1 MNFRKIYCIAA
12 MALMCCTGSMFTS
25 CDDYLDVDSYFDE
38 IFELDSVFKRKE
50 YLEEYINGAGKLLP
64 NEGDLWTSAWSPY
77 QGASDENF
85 TSWNDSR
92 HKAIQLMVDEVT
104 PQSDFYNNYGTW
116 YKGIR
121 KANLVLERINEC
133 EDITTSDL
141 RDFMGRCY
149 FLRAY
154 FYYKLVEAYGPV
166 PIVPETTYD
175 VDASAESMSLER
187 DTYEN
192 CINYICE
199 NFEKAY
205 EYLPSSR
212 TSTLVNLPLRERHW
226 H

>member
-64 NEGDLWTSAWSPY
+64 NEGDLWTNAWSPY

-104 PQSDFYNNYGTW
+104 PQSDFYNNYGT
-116 YKGIR
+116 
-121 KANLVLERINEC
+121 
-133 EDITTSDL
+133 
-141 RDFMGRCY
+141 
-149 FLRAY
+149 
-154 FYYKLVEAYGPV
+154 
-166 PIVPETTYD
+166 
-175 VDASAESMSLER
+175 
-187 DTYEN
+187 
-192 CINYICE
+192 
-199 NFEKAY
+199 
-205 EYLPSSR
+205 
-212 TSTLVNLPLRERHW
+212 
-226 H
+226 

>member
-1 MNFRKIYCIAA
+1 
-12 MALMCCTGSMFTS
+12 
-25 CDDYLDVDSYFDE
+25 
-38 IFELDSVFKRKE
+38 
-50 YLEEYINGAGKLLP
+50 
-64 NEGDLWTSAWSPY
+64 
-77 QGASDENF
+77 
-85 TSWNDSR
+85 
-92 HKAIQLMVDEVT
+92 MVDEVT

-121 KANLVLERINEC
+121 KANLVLESINEC

-187 DTYEN
+187 DTYEKLHQL
-192 CINYICE
+192 Y
-199 NFEKAY
+199 
-205 EYLPSSR
+205 
-212 TSTLVNLPLRERHW
+212 LREFRESIRISSFQPYVYPSQSAYFGSGIGIDGKSKTDRSKSLVQRK
-226 H
+226 

>member
-64 NEGDLWTSAWSPY
+64 NEGDLWTNAWSPY

-104 PQSDFYNNYGTW
+104 MVL
-116 YKGIR
+116 GI
-121 KANLVLERINEC
+121 KVFVKPTSSWKESMNVRI
-133 EDITTSDL
+133 L
-141 RDFMGRCY
+141 
-149 FLRAY
+149 LRAICVT
-154 FYYKLVEAYGPV
+154 LW
-166 PIVPETTYD
+166 D
-175 VDASAESMSLER
+175 VVIS
-187 DTYEN
+187 
-192 CINYICE
+192 
-199 NFEKAY
+199 
-205 EYLPSSR
+205 
-212 TSTLVNLPLRERHW
+212 
-226 H
+226 

>member
-1 MNFRKIYCIAA
+1 
-12 MALMCCTGSMFTS
+12 
-25 CDDYLDVDSYFDE
+25 
-38 IFELDSVFKRKE
+38 
-50 YLEEYINGAGKLLP
+50 
-64 NEGDLWTSAWSPY
+64 
-77 QGASDENF
+77 
-85 TSWNDSR
+85 
-92 HKAIQLMVDEVT
+92 MVDEVT

-166 PIVPETTYD
+166 PIVPETAYD

-187 DTYEN
+187 ETYEN
-192 CINYICE
+192 LY
-199 NFEKAY
+199 
-205 EYLPSSR
+205 
-212 TSTLVNLPLRERHW
+212 
-226 H
+226 

>member
-64 NEGDLWTSAWSPY
+64 NEGDLWTNAWSPY

-166 PIVPETTYD
+166 PI
-175 VDASAESMSLER
+175 A
-187 DTYEN
+187 
-192 CINYICE
+192 
-199 NFEKAY
+199 
-205 EYLPSSR
+205 
-212 TSTLVNLPLRERHW
+212 
-226 H
+226 